1 MLKFVDSFRKIL
13 DTFVDFR
20 PSERPY
26 DELLAEKG
34 SINTLQTIIIR
45 VKMNV
50 STHDYYRT
58 VF

>member
-1 MLKFVDSFRKIL
+1 MFKFVDPFRKIL
-13 DTFVDFR
+13 DAFVDFR
-20 PSERPY
+20 PSKRPY

-34 SINTLQTIIIR
+34 SINTLQTLIIR

-50 STHDYYRT
+50 SAHDYYRT